1 VSEWENRWA
10 CVKVGLCREINGRHK
25 RQRVC
30 VCLGVWVGV
39 VVGLCVF
46 TSFFALPAAVCREYK

>member
-1 VSEWENRWA
+1 M
-10 CVKVGLCREINGRHK
+10 VGIRD
-25 RQRVC
+25 RVC